1 MSDLAQDVD
10 MINIQ
15 PEFLGI
21 PYEKFAAGSQLPDGD
36 PWAQQMSDVA
46 KSARQTGKKLLVQ
59 IALVR
64 INLIGNAAYTDG
76 PVQVQASWA
85 PACADLTRPE
95 YAHVAQAYTNYALW
109 IARTFTPEYYVI
121 MLEPNLYY
129 SSCGGNTPTW
139 RYLVKLERDVYR
151 AVKAEFPSMLLFP
164 SFNLEAIYGVNP
176 LAVPDPGGF
185 DQAHYLALLA
195 MKRDRLGLVSFP
207 QVMGNPYKIP
217 LDYLT
222 RILDRNPNEP
232 PVVLTE
238 IGWNT
243 TSVTYYDQ
251 VNRNCVMSY
260 SEPSY
265 VSAFLKFVL
274 YSGYAGNFD
283 VITWWSS
290 RDEMPAGVVDT
301 CFPTATPPEF
311 AECADNIWCVAVS
324 VARAYPPPGSVP
336 ALAELSLKAF
346 GAMGLRSYDGTAK
359 DDVLGVWQQFLNLP
373 IDSSAVTSR
382 LRTAREGYAVESK

>member
-1 MSDLAQDVD
+1 MTSTCRFIQAQTLLAAAILAGVPAAGQTSRPFMMAASGIQAYADGRNITFRNTGPGFPMSDLAQDVD
-10 MINIQ
+10 LINIQ

-176 LAVPDPGGF
+176 LAQIF
-185 DQAHYLALLA
+185 EFCF
-195 MKRDRLGLVSFP
+195 DRLLLRFG
-207 QVMGNPYKIP
+207 
-217 LDYLT
+217 
-222 RILDRNPNEP
+222 RE
-232 PVVLTE
+232 
-238 IGWNT
+238 
-243 TSVTYYDQ
+243 
-251 VNRNCVMSY
+251 
-260 SEPSY
+260 
-265 VSAFLKFVL
+265 
-274 YSGYAGNFD
+274 
-283 VITWWSS
+283 VI
-290 RDEMPAGVVDT
+290 A
-301 CFPTATPPEF
+301 
-311 AECADNIWCVAVS
+311 
-324 VARAYPPPGSVP
+324 
-336 ALAELSLKAF
+336 
-346 GAMGLRSYDGTAK
+346 
-359 DDVLGVWQQFLNLP
+359 
-373 IDSSAVTSR
+373 
-382 LRTAREGYAVESK
+382 